1 MTRRTALALVL
12 LCALAAAAALATAA
26 ANDPSA
32 RVRPDGMLI
41 VRLPADLLAHRDVRR
56 QLDSGLTTTFLI
68 TVADSRDRKGAA
80 RIEVRYEPWD
90 EVYLVTARGIDAS
103 AVKARLENFERLTEW
118 WRNTAL
124 PVLTSATA
132 VTAVQ
137 LTLEVLPFSIEEQK
151 ETQRWL
157 SRALG
162 EAHRE
167 QAIDPSEVRGTAGAS
182 SVLDA
187 LIGTSIQRRPILR
200 QRWALAVTR

>member
-1 MTRRTALALVL
+1 MTRAALLTVALVV
-12 LCALAAAAALATAA
+12 AMQAA
-26 ANDPSA
+26 ANEPAA
-32 RVRPDGMLI
+32 RLRADGMLI
-41 VRLPADLLAHRDVRR
+41 VTLQADLLAHRDVRK
-56 QLDSGLTTTFLI
+56 QVGSGLTTTFLI
-68 TVADSRDRKGAA
+68 TVTDAQNRKGAA

-90 EVYLVTARGIDAS
+90 EVYLVTARGIDAV
-103 AVKARLENFERLTEW
+103 AQRARLETFERLTEW
-118 WRNTAL
+118 WRSAAL
-124 PVLTSATA
+124 PLLPAASAVSTA
-132 VTAVQ
+132 Q

-167 QAIDPSEVRGTAGAS
+167 QPMDRSEVRGTAGGS

-200 QRWALAVTR
+200 QRWTVAVSR